1 MARKPAM
8 TEAALAALGAD
19 KLARL
24 VLDEAEQNPSFKRI
38 VTAALA
44 GTKGPQAI
52 VAVVRR
58 RLAALER
65 ARGFVDWQRRK
76 AFTADLKA
84 TVAAIT
90 RELGPAD
97 PAAATEQLVRFL
109 TTADAVFE
117 RVDDSSGLVQGVYWD
132 AVDALPRLGERL
144 DPGMKAALGEQLVP
158 RLLADGYGLIER
170 AFIALL
176 PVLPIDAV
184 ERLDTIL
191 AHAQEPTAVRGRAES
206 VHDRD
211 FEQRLRADRIVR
223 ARQAIADRRG
233 DVDAYIALAGQGLHR
248 APDTIGVAERLLA
261 AGRAAEALEWIRR
274 PARPGLRVML
284 RHDLSDASLGF
295 DSAERERTRLE
306 IRILEAMGERGDA
319 QALRWKSFEDGLD
332 AAMLRDYLAHLPDFE
347 DFDALDRAFAHVA
360 ASPSRHAAL
369 AFLLAWPRL
378 DLAARLVVEH
388 QGEWDGGQYGLLAP
402 AAEALEDTEPRAA
415 AVLLYR
421 ALIDDILQ
429 RARSPA
435 YGHAA
440 RYLAR
445 LDALAA
451 SGASVEPN
459 APDHDTYLRNLRQA
473 HGRKAGF

>member
-1 MARKPAM
+1 V
-8 TEAALAALGAD
+8 ALGAD

-44 GTKGPQAI
+44 GSKGPQAI

-65 ARGFVDWQRRK
+65 ARGFIDWQRRK
-76 AFTADLKA
+76 AFTADLRA

-109 TTADAVFE
+109 TTADTVFE
-117 RVDDSSGLVQGVYWD
+117 RVDDSSGQVQSVYWD
-132 AVDALPRLGERL
+132 AVDALPGLVERL
-144 DPGMKAALGEQLVP
+144 EPEMKAALGEQLVP
-158 RLLADGYGLIER
+158 RVLADGYGLIER

-184 ERLDTIL
+184 ERLDK
-191 AHAQEPTAVRGRAES
+191 AMSQAQEPKAVRGRAQGEG
-206 VHDRD
+206 RD
-211 FEQRLRADRIVR
+211 FEQRLRDDRIIR
-223 ARQAIADRRG
+223 ARQAIADRCG
-233 DVDAYIALAGQGLHR
+233 DVDAYIALADQGLHR
-248 APDTIGVAERLLA
+248 APDTTGIAERLLA
-261 AGRAAEALEWIRR
+261 AGRTAEALEWIRR
-274 PARPGLRVML
+274 PTRPGLRVVL
-284 RHDLSDASLGF
+284 RHDLSDASPGF
-295 DSAERERTRLE
+295 DSAERERARLE
-306 IRILEAMGERGDA
+306 IRILEAMGDRGNA
-319 QALRWKSFEDGLD
+319 QALRWKSFADGLD

-347 DFDALDRAFAHVA
+347 EFDALDRAFAHVA

-369 AFLLAWPRL
+369 TFFLAWPRL

-388 QGEWDGGQYGLLAP
+388 RGVWDGGQYGLLAP
-402 AAEALEDTEPRAA
+402 AAEALEDVEPRAA
-415 AVLLYR
+415 SVLLYR
-421 ALIDDILQ
+421 VLIDDILR

-445 LDALAA
+445 LDALDA
-451 SGASVEPN
+451 SGAAADPSS
-459 APDHDTYLRNLRQA
+459 ADHDTYRRNLRQA
-473 HGRKAGF
+473 HGRKVGFWSLVSNSTR